1 MIDQSLTNM
10 GSVDSNTKD
19 AESIMAQY
27 GGVYK
32 LNVKSNDDL
41 NVEVAPLVVEDDVV
55 NFENGEIY
63 GVDDPDL
70 QLKLLERKIINDRLQ
85 KLKE

>member
-1 MIDQSLTNM
+1 M
-10 GSVDSNTKD
+10 
-19 AESIMAQY
+19 
-27 GGVYK
+27 
-32 LNVKSNDDL
+32 NVKSNDDL